1 MIVPGD
7 IRQFQA
13 MRVINPDLTHLYNR
27 VGYVSGY
34 SVQDGWVRLS
44 FKGDNYILNFHEVEF
59 AGVAQGKEQL
69 PPK

>member
-13 MRVINPDLTHLYNR
+13 MRVINPDLDHLYGLT
-27 VGYVSGY
+27 GYVSGY
-34 SVQDGWVRLS
+34 SVQDGWVRLN

-59 AGVAQGKEQL
+59 VNS
-69 PPK
+69 